1 MWNYVKLRPNESPMA
16 QILSRCSNK
25 ANISLVIYH
34 LEENHVECATVPPDM
49 VERFKL
55 GNVADM
61 IAKDAE
67 GGDHAILAYDV
78 CAKEVYLVD
87 AVPELPIASA
97 VLLCVVTELLNG
109 NVQKR
114 TNAQGIPSIDMEMP
128 CGDEDPWNDD
138 DDPWD
143 DNCVGEEEPWRT
155 PPMCEDANAVLNRRF
170 RLGRH

>member
-1 MWNYVKLRPNESPMA
+1 MWNYVKLCPNESPMA

-34 LEENHVECATVPPDM
+34 LEENHVECATVPLDM

-78 CAKEVYLVD
+78 CAKGLSCGCRTRVADCISSL
-87 AVPELPIASA
+87 AV
-97 VLLCVVTELLNG
+97 
-109 NVQKR
+109 
-114 TNAQGIPSIDMEMP
+114 
-128 CGDEDPWNDD
+128 CGY
-138 DDPWD
+138 
-143 DNCVGEEEPWRT
+143 
-155 PPMCEDANAVLNRRF
+155 
-170 RLGRH
+170 